1 MIKKINIHA
10 HLILPQVMGKAGA
23 AGPEIIWHDDGRASL
38 RIGSRFTKLVSVA
51 SRVDE
56 ELIGK
61 RATIEKLLRGS
72 SDPHIRLAEMDQKGI
87 DILVVSNNAQMY
99 FYNIERL
106 EERRVGNE
114 CVMTLRYRR

>member
-1 MIKKINIHA
+1 MRISDWSSDVCSSDLVPGFRAYSLSIGTELMIKKINIHA

-61 RATIEKLLRGS
+61 RAKIEKERKRTRLNS
-72 SDPHIRLAEMDQKGI
+72 SHKYATRML
-87 DILVVSNNAQMY
+87 
-99 FYNIERL
+99 
-106 EERRVGNE
+106 
-114 CVMTLRYRR
+114 T